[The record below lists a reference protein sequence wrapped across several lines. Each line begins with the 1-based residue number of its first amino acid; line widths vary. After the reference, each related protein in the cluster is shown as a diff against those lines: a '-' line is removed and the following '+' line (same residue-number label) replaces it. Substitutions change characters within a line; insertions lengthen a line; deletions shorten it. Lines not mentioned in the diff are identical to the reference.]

1 MRFSS
6 RSRFGVVFSLWVAS
20 WPKGMGAELCFRSG
34 WMDAESGPA
43 KVNNGVGM
51 GSEVRRAWGGGR
63 SSPA

>member
-6 RSRFGVVFSLWVAS
+6 RSRVGVVFSLWVAS

-43 KVNNGVGM
+43 RVNDGVGM
-51 GSEVRRAWGGGR
+51 
-63 SSPA
+63 